1 MKEGEA
7 ENRNGGFANTD
18 STTITTG
25 GGRGS
30 FCFVER
36 SSDLDSDLKKYGH
49 SLVLRTEIFKRYVK

>member
-7 ENRNGGFANTD
+7 ENRNTGFANTD
-18 STTITTG
+18 STTKAITTG

-36 SSDLDSDLKKYGH
+36 SSDLGP
-49 SLVLRTEIFKRYVK
+49 RF